1 LQHLQHVLKYPVQ
14 EGFFHQSASSISS
27 PSSRDLN
34 DDLVGACS
42 FRLGIATG
50 QGHAAMIYE
59 GFGKWWGRFSLF
71 DLLLVNFLALVTEFA
86 SSAPIITSTC

>member
-1 LQHLQHVLKYPVQ
+1 
-14 EGFFHQSASSISS
+14 
-27 PSSRDLN
+27 
-34 DDLVGACS
+34 
-42 FRLGIATG
+42 
-50 QGHAAMIYE
+50 MIYE